1 MTHNT
6 SPCPSTTPSILP
18 LPIPSTIPP
27 PSSLPG
33 VHTSPDSGLPMPRID
48 TSLQSQ
54 SSQDAR
60 NEVTKDVNAS
70 NSTHLNTTSHTYPP
84 HPHPTHTASLGISE
98 HPSNLSA
105 SHNPPPPILTHS
117 PILNV
122 QPEFAELLTPLRL
135 RRKRRH
141 RPPSHHPNPDL
152 TNTFNIDDS
161 HTIHPPGPSKQGWYT
176 DTGDLYRGATSDPFT
191 NPTLPPAPYMT
202 DDDAITFGSSSSSSS
217 SASWASGL
225 ERGRKATMAVIGRV
239 GEVIGVRRASS
250 TDSHDSRKR
259 KRMSMSVSRMLTRS
273 TSASTEDEKPKREYK
288 TRKRGFVL
296 LLPPPPGQE
305 DRGLGFPVTS
315 GDENPSGMDN
325 NEKGGYPPERVIVSV
340 SLQEVMGRIRTLRE
354 NWEFSKIQSGISVAD
369 TDLADRRERGRGRGA
384 NSEETRG
391 KGSKPRHQSEQGR
404 DIRNDEMRGRGERTT
419 PFINP
424 MNRGAG
430 SGRGMPRV
438 QILKE
443 ESMIRPKSVSDLMGL
458 PRSTSASTSSLR
470 SLRDEPNIGY
480 AGNSRVIR
488 TEYSIPIQRP
498 FQGSSLINANQQ
510 NSRMDSQARSGSPS
524 QARSAIPNRTTHKQ
538 TDMVKKPRRK
548 GCWWLDVSCPTWQ
561 DLRDLGELLSIHPL
575 TLEDVLQQDPR
586 EKLDTFQ
593 RLGYYFVVVRALD
606 EGYFKYTPGGGS
618 STSVASSNTMVNPQ
632 DLASQQLSEKFDSSH
647 PISQPEVKDEK
658 VPSIRMMAKSEK
670 KTLGEDQICQTN
682 TSSNPQPELQGE
694 QLIGNSVPEEKDYH
708 DVETNRKKS
717 SGQYDISPHSEAV
730 RKDVTDNE
738 KQGPRERLEDTEVKK
753 EGRRRGWGMGRTLKT
768 GVKTNSSG
776 EKVEIIE
783 DNPGKEGLEGLG
795 VGGLNVYLVVFA
807 DGIVSFHND
816 DISKHT
822 KRVLDR
828 VLSLA
833 SEEHGS
839 DWIAHG
845 LLDSIVD
852 AFFPL
857 VRYVDGEVD
866 EIDSLTIDPS
876 TDPRNLHRNLHLPA
890 ESETTLIPSSP
901 TLNKYPNPVDPI
913 ILKPSSFIHAPIYD
927 DNSRDYGNEQMTKGQ
942 GETQFGLKVKLV
954 FTYLR
959 LFFLPTSSATRPKH
973 EKIAQAVY
981 DRSTMLRRIM
991 DTRRLVT
998 GLSRLLGAKHQV
1010 IGKLRKRA
1018 TESGGGVEAY
1028 IGDVEDHVLLLQTS
1042 LNHYEAILSHCQP
1055 AYLSQLRVSFAF
1067 ARGGTDQAIL
1077 ALSTVSMSILP
1088 MMLVIGAF
1096 SMNIH
1101 VPRNGSLA
1109 SPHREPDG
1117 SIAPYNVFA
1126 CVVVAIFLIGCAM
1139 VLQIRYWRYAARTK
1153 WAARRQTGV
1162 PGFWSAFWGWA

>member
-1 MTHNT
+1 
-6 SPCPSTTPSILP
+6 
-18 LPIPSTIPP
+18 
-27 PSSLPG
+27 
-33 VHTSPDSGLPMPRID
+33 MPRID

-152 TNTFNIDDS
+152 TNNFNIDDS

-176 DTGDLYRGATSDPFT
+176 DTGDLYRGATSDPFS

-259 KRMSMSVSRMLTRS
+259 KRMSMSVSRMITRS

-315 GDENPSGMDN
+315 GDENPSEMDN

-480 AGNSRVIR
+480 AGNSRKH
-488 TEYSIPIQRP
+488 
-498 FQGSSLINANQQ
+498 
-510 NSRMDSQARSGSPS
+510 RS
-524 QARSAIPNRTTHKQ
+524 
-538 TDMVKKPRRK
+538 K

-632 DLASQQLSEKFDSSH
+632 DLTSQQLTEKVDSSH

-658 VPSIRMMAKSEK
+658 VPSIRMMANSEQ
-670 KTLGEDQICQTN
+670 KT
-682 TSSNPQPELQGE
+682 
-694 QLIGNSVPEEKDYH
+694 
-708 DVETNRKKS
+708 
-717 SGQYDISPHSEAV
+717 
-730 RKDVTDNE
+730 
-738 KQGPRERLEDTEVKK
+738 ERIEDTEVKK
-753 EGRRRGWGMGRTLKT
+753 EGRRRGWGMGRSLKT
-768 GVKTNSSG
+768 GIKTNSSG

-901 TLNKYPNPVDPI
+901 T
-913 ILKPSSFIHAPIYD
+913 YD

-1139 VLQIRYWRYAARTK
+1139 V
-1153 WAARRQTGV
+1153 
-1162 PGFWSAFWGWA
+1162 